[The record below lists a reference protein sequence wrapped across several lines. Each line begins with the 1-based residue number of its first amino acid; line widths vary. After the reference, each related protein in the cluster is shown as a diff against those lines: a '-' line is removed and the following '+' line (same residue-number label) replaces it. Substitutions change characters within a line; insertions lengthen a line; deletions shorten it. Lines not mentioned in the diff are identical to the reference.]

1 MRRPGFLG
9 NTSYWFGEV
18 KRPSMIASKLE
29 QVRLAKI
36 ANGTPLSKGQITQ
49 RLTDHLRD
57 PRALSR
63 KT

>member
-9 NTSYWFGEV
+9 NTNYWFGDV
-18 KRPSMIASKLE
+18 RKPSLIANKLE
-29 QVRLAKI
+29 EVRLAKI
-36 ANGTPLSKGQITQ
+36 ANGTPLSKGQVAQ

-63 KT
+63 RT